1 MSEDLRKE
9 VLADRKANRAA
20 PLPDGVTDLV
30 KQLSDLADEGIPC
43 SFVFLRRK
51 VKTVFGIELG
61 RMRAERICADLGV
74 EAWWK

>member
-1 MSEDLRKE
+1 MTDDLRKE

-20 PLPDGVTDLV
+20 QLPDGVIDLM
-30 KQLSDLADEGIPC
+30 KKLSDLADEGVPC

-51 VKTVFGIELG
+51 VKTTYGIDLG
-61 RMRAERICADLGV
+61 RIRAERICADLGV